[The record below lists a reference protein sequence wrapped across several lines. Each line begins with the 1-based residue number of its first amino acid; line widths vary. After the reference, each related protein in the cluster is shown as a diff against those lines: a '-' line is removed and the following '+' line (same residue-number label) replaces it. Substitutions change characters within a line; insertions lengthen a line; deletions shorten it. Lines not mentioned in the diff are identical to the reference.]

1 MKVQRGD
8 VVFLRFPFSD
18 GSGSK
23 VRPAVVV
30 QRDAENRRLDSTVVV
45 LITGNK
51 SLVGKEPAHILI
63 DVSSPDGKA
72 SGLGF
77 NSVVNI
83 HSLFTL
89 HTNQIREVLG
99 HLPESLMSQ
108 VDQQLGLSLDI

>member
-30 QRDAENRRLDSTVVV
+30 QRDIDNQRLDSTVVM

-51 SLVGKEPAHILI
+51 TLVGKEPGHILI
-63 DVSSPDGKA
+63 DIGSEDGKS

-77 NSVVNI
+77 NSVVNV
-83 HSLFTL
+83 HALFTL
-89 HTNQIREVLG
+89 HTNQIREVIGSLSA
-99 HLPESLMSQ
+99 SLMSL
-108 VDQQLGLSLDI
+108 VDQQLRLSLDL

>member
-1 MKVQRGD
+1 MWS
-8 VVFLRFPFSD
+8 FLRFPFSD

-30 QRDAENRRLDSTVVV
+30 QRDADNRRLDSTVVV

-51 SLVGKEPAHILI
+51 SLVGKEPGHLLI
-63 DVSSPDGKA
+63 DVGSPDGKA

-89 HTNQIREVLG
+89 HTHQIREVIG
-99 HLPESLMSQ
+99 RLPDSLMSQ
-108 VDQQLGLSLDI
+108 VDQQLGLSLDL